1 MGINKKERFKS
12 LLGTYSGLP
21 KEIYVLFIARVIN
34 CIGNFVYPFMTFFL
48 KDRLNMSPK
57 QIGVFITITAVCGG
71 IGALAGGKLA
81 DHAGR
86 KRTIVISQ
94 GLAAFSLIL
103 CGILN
108 NPHFIIWLL
117 ILSGIF
123 NGAAQP
129 ANSAMLADVTNK
141 QNRKAA
147 FSLLYL
153 GINVGFAIGPLIAGL
168 LYNNHMRILF
178 IGDGITTLISL
189 ILVVVFVK
197 ESIPEKSQVETI
209 VDDDEK
215 SEEGS
220 TILALIKRPNLVIFT
235 FISIIYSFIYAQA
248 GYIIPLQVNDIFG
261 SVASKKLYGYLMTVN
276 ALIVIFFTTVIT
288 HITKRNK
295 SVLNIALAGVFYA
308 IGFGML
314 SVIKAYPL
322 FIVSTAVWT
331 VGEIL
336 CSTNSGVYI
345 ANHSPMS
352 HRGRFNALIPII
364 SGAGYAIAPYVMG
377 GILEKSGFKLSWTLV
392 LGLAILS
399 GIAMYGLYL
408 NEKRK

>member
-12 LLGTYSGLP
+12 LLETYSGLP

-168 LYNNHMRILF
+168 LYNDHMRILF
-178 IGDGITTLISL
+178 IGDGITTIISL
-189 ILVVVFVK
+189 ILVVLYVK
-197 ESIPEKSQVETI
+197 ESIPEKQQMEI
-209 VDDDEK
+209 VSNDDEK
-215 SEEGS
+215 GEEGS
-220 TILALIKRPNLVIFT
+220 TILALIKRPNLLIFT
-235 FISIIYSFIYAQA
+235 LISIVYSFIYAQA

-261 SVASKKLYGYLMTVN
+261 SMASKKLYGYLMTVN
-276 ALIVIFFTTVIT
+276 ALTVIFFTTVIT
-288 HITKRNK
+288 HITKKNK
-295 SVLNIALAGVFYA
+295 SVFNIALAGVFYA
-308 IGFGML
+308 VGFGML

-364 SGAGYAIAPYVMG
+364 SGAGYAIAPYIMG
-377 GILEKSGFKLSWTLV
+377 GILENYGFTLSWTLV
-392 LGLAILS
+392 LGLAVLS
-399 GIAMYGLYL
+399 GISMYGLYIS
-408 NEKRK
+408 EKRK